1 MHEDREPRVEHR
13 VKFVAQVHECDDD
26 PDLVGES
33 ITCESIDFSIS
44 GLRLRTDQALVP
56 NTLLNITLS
65 VGDAVPRY
73 LLRGEIR
80 WTEIIDNDCH
90 MGVSFIEEKG
100 TDLDS
105 WVAYFDGNFEV

>member
-1 MHEDREPRVEHR
+1 MHEDREPRVEHS
-13 VKFVAQVHECDDD
+13 VKFVALVHECLDD

-56 NTLLNITLS
+56 NTLLNITIS
-65 VGDAVPRY
+65 VGDAVSSY

-80 WTEIIDNDCH
+80 WTKIIDNSCH
-90 MGVSFIEEKG
+90 MGVLFIEEKG
-100 TDLDS
+100 TDLGS
-105 WVAYFDGNFEV
+105 WIAYFDGMFED